1 MLKLIQT
8 AIFTY
13 IATESDDFIIFISL
27 YSTQN
32 KRKACSSHRT
42 IICTYNII
50 FYICFFSIL
59 ASKLPYKAICFM
71 GFIPLIIGIKS
82 IFGKSETYKKKRNYF

>member
-1 MLKLIQT
+1 MILLFLFHYTQHKIKEKLAV
-8 AIFTY
+8 AIGQLFVL
-13 IATESDDFIIFISL
+13 IILSSIS
-27 YSTQN
+27 
-32 KRKACSSHRT
+32 A
-42 IICTYNII
+42 
-50 FYICFFSIL
+50 FFSIL

>member
-32 KRKACSSHRT
+32 KRKEKLAVAIGQLFVLIILSS
-42 IICTYNII
+42 ISA
-50 FYICFFSIL
+50 FFSIL
-59 ASKLPYKAICFM
+59 ASKLPYKAI
-71 GFIPLIIGIKS
+71 
-82 IFGKSETYKKKRNYF
+82 